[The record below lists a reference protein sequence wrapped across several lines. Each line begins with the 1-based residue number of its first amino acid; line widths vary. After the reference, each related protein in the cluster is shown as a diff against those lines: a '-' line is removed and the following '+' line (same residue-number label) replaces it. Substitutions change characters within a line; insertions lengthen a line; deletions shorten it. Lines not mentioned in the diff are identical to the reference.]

1 MYTVDGMMCESC
13 MAAVLEN
20 VHALSGVTVVA
31 MDLVAG
37 GQSPLIVT
45 SGTTLGADAVRDAI
59 ELVSC
64 GDGPST
70 RHDDTQPDRERSKA
84 SKDAEGRGAHGLP
97 SRGTGRGALASNA
110 SQTGT
115 VAVHFPSTA
124 VLVQSTLQSA
134 IASGGGW
141 GFSGGRQ

>member
-1 MYTVDGMMCESC
+1 MSTAIYAVEGMMCESC

-20 VHALSGVTVVA
+20 VHALSGVTLVA

-45 SGTTLGADAVRDAI
+45 SGTKLGADAVRDAI
-59 ELVSC
+59 ELVSV

-84 SKDAEGRGAHGLP
+84 SKDAEGRGAHPLP
-97 SRGTGRGALASNA
+97 SRGTCRRALASKA

-115 VAVHFPSTA
+115 VPVHFPSTA
-124 VLVQSTLQSA
+124 VLVQSTRQPA
-134 IASGGGW
+134 IASA
-141 GFSGGRQ
+141 GGRGF